1 MRPLKWGGLF
11 FAIFAWQINCAN
23 LMYAGLIVFTVSTT
37 TRILERRKQQNK
49 LAFPPATCS
58 NQFHFLCVCLSLYC
72 VGGILTILKR
82 GIVVPHNELEAFLIY
97 ILSPV
102 TMLTVSVGVY
112 WLFYKIAPRIVS
124 IYCGGR

>member
-1 MRPLKWGGLF
+1 
-11 FAIFAWQINCAN
+11 
-23 LMYAGLIVFTVSTT
+23 MYAGLIVFTVSTT

-49 LAFPPATCS
+49 LAFPLPLVLINSTFFVFA
-58 NQFHFLCVCLSLYC
+58 FHSIVL
-72 VGGILTILKR
+72 GGILTILKH

-112 WLFYKIAPRIVS
+112 WLFYKIVPRIVS